1 MSVGSAILSVK
12 GVTKKFGG
20 LIALNKVTLD
30 VHEGELLGIIGPN
43 GAGKTTLFNVITGFL
58 KPEEGRILYR
68 GKDIT
73 GLPPYKI
80 AKMGISRT
88 FQIVKPLSNM
98 TVLDNVLV
106 AAFNLTHNK
115 EEATNIAIEA
125 LKFVGLYPKRYVRAA
140 SLNLVE
146 KKKLE
151 LARALALK
159 PKVLLLDEI
168 ACGLNQAEIFSAID
182 LIKKIH
188 DEGITVIV
196 VEHVMR
202 FIARLVQR
210 LIVLVNGT
218 KIAEGTVDEVLNNPK
233 VIEAYLGSKELII

>member
-151 LARALALK
+151 LARAL
-159 PKVLLLDEI
+159 LLLDEI